1 MDSARIEEVIGDFIS
16 LKKRGANYL
25 GLCPFHNEKTP
36 SFSVSPSKGIYKCFG
51 CGKSGNSVGFVME
64 HEHYSYPEALK
75 FVAKKYSIEIEE
87 EVLTPEMQQELDE
100 RESMFALNG
109 FAAKYFAENLFQSEE
124 GKSIGLTYFKER
136 DFRESAIEKFHLG
149 YAINKWEDYS
159 KHSLENGYKKEV
171 LVKTGLGIEKDNHVI
186 DRFRGRVIFPIH
198 NLTGKV
204 IGFGGRILSSEK
216 STAKYINSPESE
228 IYNKSK
234 ALYGIYFARNTM
246 VKNDNCYLV
255 EGYTDVISL
264 HQAGIEN
271 VVASSG
277 TSLTEDQ
284 IKLIK
289 RFTPNITMLFDGDPA
304 GIKASFRGID
314 LILEQGMNVKV
325 VLFPDGQD
333 PDSYVRAHRTTEVE
347 EFIHDN
353 AADFIKF
360 KTNLLLDET
369 VGDPAGRAKLIK
381 DIVATIAHIPDGINR
396 SVYIREC
403 SQIMEVQEQT
413 LMNELNKILRQRFRK
428 NTNTPT
434 SIIPE
439 PEIRMPVQEKF
450 DLDPLDITAQEEHLM
465 RILLLYG
472 NRSVVFKDFESD
484 EEWEQKVCDY
494 IISDLKSEQITFEN
508 SLYNEMLAEYIEA
521 NEKGLEPGELYFINH
536 QRAKFAT
543 AAIELVS
550 SQHQLSEKW
559 KQNKIIVKTE
569 EDQLSL
575 LTVASVLTFK
585 SRLIGKQLKDL
596 VEKMKVADNEGE
608 VFVFQQQFYELKSIA
623 NQIDY
628 YLTRTFN
635 Y

>member
-1 MDSARIEEVIGDFIS
+1 
-16 LKKRGANYL
+16 
-25 GLCPFHNEKTP
+25 
-36 SFSVSPSKGIYKCFG
+36 
-51 CGKSGNSVGFVME
+51 
-64 HEHYSYPEALK
+64 
-75 FVAKKYSIEIEE
+75 
-87 EVLTPEMQQELDE
+87 
-100 RESMFALNG
+100 
-109 FAAKYFAENLFQSEE
+109 
-124 GKSIGLTYFKER
+124 
-136 DFRESAIEKFHLG
+136 
-149 YAINKWEDYS
+149 
-159 KHSLENGYKKEV
+159 
-171 LVKTGLGIEKDNHVI
+171 
-186 DRFRGRVIFPIH
+186 
-198 NLTGKV
+198 
-204 IGFGGRILSSEK
+204 
-216 STAKYINSPESE
+216 
-228 IYNKSK
+228 
-234 ALYGIYFARNTM
+234 
-246 VKNDNCYLV
+246 
-255 EGYTDVISL
+255 
-264 HQAGIEN
+264 
-271 VVASSG
+271 
-277 TSLTEDQ
+277 
-284 IKLIK
+284 
-289 RFTPNITMLFDGDPA
+289 
-304 GIKASFRGID
+304 
-314 LILEQGMNVKV
+314 
-325 VLFPDGQD
+325 
-333 PDSYVRAHRTTEVE
+333 
-347 EFIHDN
+347 
-353 AADFIKF
+353 
-360 KTNLLLDET
+360 
-369 VGDPAGRAKLIK
+369 
-381 DIVATIAHIPDGINR
+381 
-396 SVYIREC
+396 
-403 SQIMEVQEQT
+403 MEVQEQT